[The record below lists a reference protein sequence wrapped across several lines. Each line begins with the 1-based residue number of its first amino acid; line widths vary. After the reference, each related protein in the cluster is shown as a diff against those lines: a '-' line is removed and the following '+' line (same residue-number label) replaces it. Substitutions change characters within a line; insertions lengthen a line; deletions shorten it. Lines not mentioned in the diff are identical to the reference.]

1 MNRKT
6 RDLLAKPDCCS
17 GQHGFTLVELVV
29 TITLTMII
37 AGISTFLIS
46 GQVRAYA
53 DQSRRSELVAAAD
66 SALLNIARDVR
77 RALPN
82 STRVATTASTAALE
96 MLSSVDA
103 VRYRASGALGAPA
116 LELDFTTPDGSFS
129 TLGKFTHVTHPF
141 TSTARY
147 LSVYNIG
154 ISGADAY
161 ELANVMTP
169 AGTSITIVD
178 GPNAGEDVVTMSP
191 GFKFA
196 YGSPAKRVYLVE
208 GPITFLCDLAEGT
221 LRRFSGYTIAANQ
234 SARDTAAELTGA
246 GGQNALLARNV
257 TACTFTYAPGTAQ
270 RAGLVTATLTV
281 SKSGEMVRLLHQVHV
296 ENAP

>member
-6 RDLLAKPDCCS
+6 HDPIAKPACGG
-17 GQHGFTLVELVV
+17 GQRGFTLIELVI

-46 GQVRAYA
+46 GPVRAYA
-53 DQSRRSELVAAAD
+53 DQARRSELVAAAD

-82 STRVATTASTAALE
+82 STRVASTAALE

-116 LELDFTTPDGSFS
+116 LELDFATPDGSFS

-169 AGTSITIVD
+169 AGTTVTITD
-178 GPNAGEDVVTMSP
+178 GANAGEDVVTMSP

-196 YGSPAKRVYLVE
+196 YGSPAKRVYLVD
-208 GPITFLCDLAEGT
+208 GPITYLCDLAEGT
-221 LRRFSGYTIAANQ
+221 LRRFSGYSIAASQ
-234 SARDTAAELTGA
+234 SARDTAAELTAAGA
-246 GGQNALLARNV
+246 QNALLARNV
-257 TACTFTYAPGTAQ
+257 GACAFTYAPGTSQ

-281 SKSGEMVRLLHQVHV
+281 SKSGEVVRLLHQVHV

>member
-1 MNRKT
+1 MNAAARKMESEFR
-6 RDLLAKPDCCS
+6 RDGRQS
-17 GQHGFTLVELVV
+17 GFTLIELIV
-29 TITLTMII
+29 TITLTVIV
-37 AGISTFLIS
+37 AGFSMYLIS
-46 GQVRAYA
+46 GPVRAYA
-53 DQSRRSELVAAAD
+53 DQARRSELVAAAD
-66 SALLNIARDVR
+66 NALLNIARDVR

-103 VRYRASGALGAPA
+103 VRYRASGALGSPA
-116 LELDFTTPDGSFS
+116 LELDFTTPDSSFS

-169 AGTSITIVD
+169 AGTTISIAD
-178 GPNAGEDVVTMSP
+178 GSNAGEDVVTVSP
-191 GFKFA
+191 AFKFA

-208 GPITFLCDLAEGT
+208 GPITYLCDLTEAT
-221 LRRFSGYTIAANQ
+221 LRRFSGYSVAANQ
-234 SARDTAAELTGA
+234 SLRDTTAEFVAAGA
-246 GGQNALLARNV
+246 QNALLARNV
-257 TACTFTYAPGTAQ
+257 TACAFAYAPGTSQ

-281 SKSGEMVRLLHQVHV
+281 SKDAELVRLLQQVHV
-296 ENAP
+296 ENVP

>member
-6 RDLLAKPDCCS
+6 HDPIAKLECGG
-17 GQHGFTLVELVV
+17 GQRGFTLIELVI

-46 GQVRAYA
+46 GPVRAYA
-53 DQSRRSELVAAAD
+53 DQARRSELVAAAD
-66 SALLNIARDVR
+66 SALLNIGRDVR

-103 VRYRASGALGAPA
+103 VRYRASGALGAPS
-116 LELDFTTPDGSFS
+116 LELDFATPDGSFS

-169 AGTSITIVD
+169 AGTTITITD
-178 GPNAGEDVVTMSP
+178 GANAGEDVVTMSP

-196 YGSPAKRVYLVE
+196 YGSPAKRVYLVD
-208 GPITFLCDLAEGT
+208 GPITYLCDLAEGT
-221 LRRFSGYTIAANQ
+221 LRRFSGYSVAANQ
-234 SARDTAAELTGA
+234 STRDTAAELTAAGA
-246 GGQNALLARNV
+246 QNALLARNV
-257 TACTFTYAPGTAQ
+257 TACTFTYAPGTSQ

-281 SKSGEMVRLLHQVHV
+281 AKSGEVVRLLHQVHV